1 MVGHRAARSW
11 LLAVALTLSWRTLQS
26 EGSDA
31 FANFHTYV
39 CLAFLLRWSE
49 KLRSMD
55 FQGIMLFL
63 QDPVDH
69 ETWSDSMTELLL
81 SEGYMW
87 SALWSGTKNSGLV
100 GK

>member
-1 MVGHRAARSW
+1 MP
-11 LLAVALTLSWRTLQS
+11 QS

-31 FANFHTYV
+31 FANYHTYV

-49 KLRSMD
+49 KLRFMD
-55 FQGIMLFL
+55 FQAIMLFL

-69 ETWSDSMTELLL
+69 EAWTDSHTELLL

-87 SALWSGTKNSGLV
+87 QSLWSGTR
-100 GK
+100 